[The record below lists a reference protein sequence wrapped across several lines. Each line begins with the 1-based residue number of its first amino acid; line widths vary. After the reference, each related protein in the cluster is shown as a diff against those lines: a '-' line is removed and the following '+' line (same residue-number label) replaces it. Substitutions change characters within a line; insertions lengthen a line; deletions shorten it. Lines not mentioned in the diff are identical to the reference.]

1 LDPRSVDQT
10 LALAGVFQCA
20 AMVQQL
26 ARTGS
31 VPQQYYSASIKSIF
45 NLDPKSVEDVY
56 KGIGN
61 LSLGI
66 DVLYKVMKNNEV
78 SRNSEAIRYSVSLL
92 HLEKLVRKHQDM
104 LSILRSRLENAK
116 SHLDHFEGITHSSVI
131 AKLAGIYVDTL
142 GSFQYRIQVMG
153 EEEHLQRE
161 DNANKVRAIFLAG
174 VRSAILWRQ
183 IGGNRLKVIFG
194 KSRIVKN
201 LDFLKQ
207 QIAIEP

>member
-1 LDPRSVDQT
+1 
-10 LALAGVFQCA
+10 
-20 AMVQQL
+20 MVQQL

-45 NLDPKSVEDVY
+45 NLDPNSVEDVY

-78 SRNSEAIRYSVSLL
+78 SRNSEAIRYSVALL
-92 HLEKLVRKHQDM
+92 RLEKLVRKNQDT
-104 LSILRSRLENAK
+104 LSILRSRLESAK
-116 SHLDHFEGITHSSVI
+116 SQLDHFDGMTHSSVI

-142 GSFQYRIQVMG
+142 GSFEYRIQVAG

-174 VRSAILWRQ
+174 IRSAVLWRQ

-194 KSRIVKN
+194 KNKIVKN
-201 LDFLKQ
+201 LEFLKQ
-207 QIAIEP
+207 QITIEP